1 MDICRKFEQKQ
12 LRTQK
17 LLLSKNVQWLALHYN
32 RRTSNQAQPILP
44 TVFRPQVVIQE
55 VEESEGT
62 LQNGPLSKNITQ
74 RKLSVM
80 HLIRLSLFSCL
91 EISDI
96 SSRCQHL
103 TRQSSCTPFAK
114 KKHAFY
120 SDLIRD
126 IILWT
131 KWCPSAVLV
140 ERDPLRLF
148 GRFEQHVC
156 GRSCCESLLRLPTEI
171 THCFE

>member
-1 MDICRKFEQKQ
+1 M
-12 LRTQK
+12 
-17 LLLSKNVQWLALHYN
+17 YN
-32 RRTSNQAQPILP
+32 GWPHTITEISNQAQSILP
-44 TVFRPQVVIQE
+44 TAFRPQVVIQE

-62 LQNGPLSKNITQ
+62 LQNRPLSKHITQ

-80 HLIRLSLFSCL
+80 HLIRLLLFSCL

-96 SSRCQHL
+96 SGRCQHL
-103 TRQSSCTPFAK
+103 TRQSSCTPLAK
-114 KKHAFY
+114 KKHAFH
-120 SDLIRD
+120 SDLVRD

-140 ERDPLRLF
+140 ERDPLGLF
-148 GRFEQHVC
+148 CRFEQHVC
-156 GRSCCESLLRLPTEI
+156 GRSCCESLLKLPTEI